1 VLPPQGRLA
10 NEAGDTSAGPAGY
23 NGNVM
28 KIFSTRFHGLL
39 DYATVVTLPVLF
51 RALGAGDGTQRV
63 ADGGALATLVYS
75 LCTDYERGAWKALPM
90 PAHLAL
96 DALLGVTLCAAALR
110 RTDEE
115 PVVRGALAGL
125 GLFSLFASVTT
136 ETGPS

>member
-1 VLPPQGRLA
+1 
-10 NEAGDTSAGPAGY
+10 
-23 NGNVM
+23 M
-28 KIFSTRFHGLL
+28 KIFTTRFHGLL

-51 RALGAGDGTQRV
+51 RALGAGHGTQRV

-75 LCTDYERGAWKALPM
+75 LCTNYERGAWKALPM

-96 DALLGVTLCAAALR
+96 DALLGATLCAAALR
-110 RTDEE
+110 QTDRTGRSCEE

-136 ETGPS
+136 ETRPDAMRP